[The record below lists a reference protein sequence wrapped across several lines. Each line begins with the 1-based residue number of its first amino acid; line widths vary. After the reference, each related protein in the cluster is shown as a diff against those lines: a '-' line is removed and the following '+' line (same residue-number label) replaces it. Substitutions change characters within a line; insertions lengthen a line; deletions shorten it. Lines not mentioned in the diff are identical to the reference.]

1 MAVELDKAI
10 IAKYKIGED
19 NFEILVDCDNAL
31 RIKAGNEAPL
41 DDVLA
46 TDDIYKDVKKG
57 LHASETELKRV
68 FGTSDKKKVA
78 LEIIKKGQVQVTT
91 EHKTKLREEKKK
103 RIIDLIHKNAID
115 PKTGMPHPPQR
126 IELALE
132 EAKVRI
138 DEFKNAEEQ
147 LQEIIA
153 KIRGILPIKFEVS
166 EIAIKIPA
174 RYASAAYRILKENGK
189 LLKDEWQ
196 EDGSLMAVI
205 ELAAGVKQKL
215 EDELNRLTR
224 GEVEFKTIKK

>member
-1 MAVELDKAI
+1 MAVDLDKAI

-31 RIKAGNEAPL
+31 RIKSGNEVPL

-57 LHASETELKRV
+57 LHASETELKKV
-68 FGTSDKKKVA
+68 FGTIDKRKVA
-78 LEIIKKGQVQVTT
+78 LEIIKKGQIQVTT
-91 EHKTKLREEKKK
+91 EHKAKLREEKKK

-115 PKTGMPHPPQR
+115 PKTGLPHPPQR

-147 LQEIIA
+147 LQEIVA
-153 KIRGILPIKFEVS
+153 KIRGILPVRFEVL

-215 EDELNRLTR
+215 EDELGRLTR
-224 GEVEFKTIKK
+224 GEVEFKIIKK

>member
-1 MAVELDKAI
+1 MAVDLDKAI

-31 RIKAGNEAPL
+31 RIKSGNEVPL

-57 LHASETELKRV
+57 LHASETELKKV
-68 FGTSDKKKVA
+68 FGTIDKRKVA
-78 LEIIKKGQVQVTT
+78 LEIIKKGQIQVTT
-91 EHKTKLREEKKK
+91 EHKAKLREEKKK

-115 PKTGMPHPPQR
+115 PKTGLPHPPQR

-147 LQEIIA
+147 LQEIVA
-153 KIRGILPIKFEVS
+153 KIRGILPVRFEVL

-215 EDELNRLTR
+215 EDELGR
-224 GEVEFKTIKK
+224 